1 MTPPTANSPPDE
13 SELIACLLRGDQSS
27 YRLIVRQYY
36 PAMHAFARAI
46 IGESLADEV
55 VQESW
60 VSVLQ
65 ALPQFERRSSLKTW
79 ILRIVSNNAK
89 NRLRREKRLV
99 SFEDLATPDAEE
111 QGDWFDTRGHWRAS
125 QIMGAWHHQQPE
137 DIIASDQLRGRLMAA
152 LTSLPP
158 QQQAAVV
165 LRDMEGME
173 FEEICKILE
182 VSESNIRVLLHRGRT
197 RLRAVIDTFNKA

>member
-1 MTPPTANSPPDE
+1 MTSSSLSTADE
-13 SELIACLLRGDQSS
+13 SDLISRLIKGDQSS
-27 YRLIVRQYY
+27 YRQIVKQYY

-60 VSVLQ
+60 VSVIQ

-99 SFEDLATPDAEE
+99 SIEDLSPQEDTEA
-111 QGDWFDTRGHWRAS
+111 GDWFDTRGHWRAS
-125 QIMGAWHHQQPE
+125 QVLEAWHHQKPE
-137 DIIASDQLRGRLMAA
+137 DIISSDQLRDKLVAA
-152 LTSLPP
+152 LAGLPP

-165 LRDMEGME
+165 LRDMEGLE

-182 VSESNIRVLLHRGRT
+182 VSESNVRVLLHRGRT
-197 RLRAVIDTFNKA
+197 RLRSVIDTFNKV